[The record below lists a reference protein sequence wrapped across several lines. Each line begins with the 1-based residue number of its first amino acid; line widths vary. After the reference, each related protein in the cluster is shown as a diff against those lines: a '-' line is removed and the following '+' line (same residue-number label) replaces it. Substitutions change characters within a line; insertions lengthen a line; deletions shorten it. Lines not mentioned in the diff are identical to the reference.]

1 MGMNSRTIMATFYL
15 YVSANSL
22 VLFEKKSLEQHEL
35 HVAETEY
42 TFTVLLQPLSSE
54 TRQTWISLISD
65 RTSHWSFTLMIQC

>member
-35 HVAETEY
+35 HVAETEIQQKRS
-42 TFTVLLQPLSSE
+42 LLLNN
-54 TRQTWISLISD
+54 RK
-65 RTSHWSFTLMIQC
+65 TLCL